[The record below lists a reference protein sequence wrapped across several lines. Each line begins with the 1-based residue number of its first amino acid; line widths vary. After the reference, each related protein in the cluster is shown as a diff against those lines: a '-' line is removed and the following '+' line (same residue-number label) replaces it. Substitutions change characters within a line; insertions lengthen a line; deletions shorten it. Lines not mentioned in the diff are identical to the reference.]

1 MAHPSGGR
9 RHAGASTSRGAP
21 SRANAGGG
29 ALKGPGRV
37 RRAFER
43 GISGGRGG
51 KRVVG
56 SSDEDEEAASDEDAF
71 EDVAEASDF
80 DDEEIDEDEAFNDDD
95 DMKYGELFGGGDD
108 DDEEFDEDE
117 EDDLDDEDEAGRA
130 TAAAAEDD
138 DEDDLAQLMDSDDE
152 AAGEEDGKT
161 RENAI
166 RAQKLI
172 AAGVRGATEEDEEED
187 LEELLDSED
196 DGAED
201 ETREQMLDDIVG
213 ERKTFTE
220 RDVRF
225 RPVRNEIVQEDPLSL
240 PPMQGS
246 GDAPP
251 MTLRDLMATLGE
263 EHLDQQT
270 VKRLTKISKAKITDV
285 PLAPRIQQRVERK
298 VAYEETAKDITKYQP
313 IVKENR
319 EKRTLKFEP
328 SRKDMHRKDTLGAL
342 VADFTPRTELEKE
355 IAQVLKDSGH
365 GTGKDAARG
374 ELLEMNELAV
384 EDVQARQAKLAKMR
398 AVLFYH
404 EQKAKRL
411 KAIKSKTFHRHN
423 RKGDLKVIGDDA
435 DTDEEGRGDTP
446 EERREYLRAQE
457 RALLR
462 HKNTSRWAQR
472 AIKKGIAHLPGT
484 REIMQ
489 EQLRIGQQLK
499 QKLEGVRTTT
509 GDGDESTDAESDGS
523 DDDGDGVDDP
533 VAERKRRLKAKA
545 AAIKAMEDGEAEIEG
560 ENESLFKLP
569 FMARA
574 MEKKKAA
581 TAEEAR
587 ELLKE
592 LDRMDGNGGELL
604 SDSDSDDDEWGAMT
618 ARAKRAS
625 DARQTSVSKKARR
638 ETTDDGDEGDSD
650 DDVMNGANV
659 GDDGDGDDKNDDRLS
674 KQRAP
679 VKRAA
684 PVKELSTAARNMRA
698 KAAARAAPPKVHR
711 PEENDDDEDDEDGDA
726 PTVMLQ
732 EEMTAGMNNADLMR
746 RAFADD
752 DIEAEFEKEKLA
764 DVDAE
769 LPNIDAPKNLPG
781 WGAWGG
787 DQRVPKWMKDAEKK
801 AKAEKAK
808 ALKNRRDAKLKHVI
822 ISEKYDKKA
831 AAFNVESLPH
841 GFSSKAAYEG
851 TMRHPLGLDTNT
863 DAMFSKL
870 NAPKVLKA
878 TGAIIKPLK
887 LPKNKKPH
895 GKAGGKAG
903 KR

>member
-1 MAHPSGGR
+1 M
-9 RHAGASTSRGAP
+9 
-21 SRANAGGG
+21 
-29 ALKGPGRV
+29 
-37 RRAFER
+37 
-43 GISGGRGG
+43 
-51 KRVVG
+51 VG

>member
-21 SRANAGGG
+21 SRANAAGG
-29 ALKGPGRV
+29 ARKSPGRV

-43 GISGGRGG
+43 GVSGGRGG

-117 EDDLDDEDEAGRA
+117 EDDSDDEDEAGRA
-130 TAAAAEDD
+130 TAAAAEEED

-152 AAGEEDGKT
+152 DAVEEDEET
-161 RENAI
+161 RENAS

-342 VADFTPRTELEKE
+342 VADFTPCTELEKE

-499 QKLEGVRTTT
+499 QKLEGARTTT
-509 GDGDESTDAESDGS
+509 GGGDESTDAESDGS
-523 DDDGDGVDDP
+523 DHDGDGVDDP

-592 LDRMDGNGGELL
+592 LDRMNGDGGEAL
-604 SDSDSDDDEWGAMT
+604 SDSDSDDEWGAMT

-638 ETTDDGDEGDSD
+638 ETTDDGEEGDSD

-659 GDDGDGDDKNDDRLS
+659 GDDGDGDDKNEERLS
-674 KQRAP
+674 KQRTP
-679 VKRAA
+679 LKRAA

-711 PEENDDDEDDEDGDA
+711 PEENDDEDDDEDGDA

-887 LPKNKKPH
+887 LPKNTKQH

>member
-1 MAHPSGGR
+1 
-9 RHAGASTSRGAP
+9 
-21 SRANAGGG
+21 
-29 ALKGPGRV
+29 
-37 RRAFER
+37 
-43 GISGGRGG
+43 
-51 KRVVG
+51 
-56 SSDEDEEAASDEDAF
+56 
-71 EDVAEASDF
+71 
-80 DDEEIDEDEAFNDDD
+80 
-95 DMKYGELFGGGDD
+95 
-108 DDEEFDEDE
+108 
-117 EDDLDDEDEAGRA
+117 
-130 TAAAAEDD
+130 
-138 DEDDLAQLMDSDDE
+138 
-152 AAGEEDGKT
+152 
-161 RENAI
+161 
-166 RAQKLI
+166 
-172 AAGVRGATEEDEEED
+172 
-187 LEELLDSED
+187 
-196 DGAED
+196 
-201 ETREQMLDDIVG
+201 
-213 ERKTFTE
+213 
-220 RDVRF
+220 
-225 RPVRNEIVQEDPLSL
+225 
-240 PPMQGS
+240 
-246 GDAPP
+246 
-251 MTLRDLMATLGE
+251 
-263 EHLDQQT
+263 
-270 VKRLTKISKAKITDV
+270 
-285 PLAPRIQQRVERK
+285 
-298 VAYEETAKDITKYQP
+298 
-313 IVKENR
+313 
-319 EKRTLKFEP
+319 
-328 SRKDMHRKDTLGAL
+328 
-342 VADFTPRTELEKE
+342 
-355 IAQVLKDSGH
+355 
-365 GTGKDAARG
+365 
-374 ELLEMNELAV
+374 
-384 EDVQARQAKLAKMR
+384 
-398 AVLFYH
+398 
-404 EQKAKRL
+404 
-411 KAIKSKTFHRHN
+411 
-423 RKGDLKVIGDDA
+423 
-435 DTDEEGRGDTP
+435 
-446 EERREYLRAQE
+446 
-457 RALLR
+457 
-462 HKNTSRWAQR
+462 
-472 AIKKGIAHLPGT
+472 
-484 REIMQ
+484 
-489 EQLRIGQQLK
+489 
-499 QKLEGVRTTT
+499 
-509 GDGDESTDAESDGS
+509 
-523 DDDGDGVDDP
+523 
-533 VAERKRRLKAKA
+533 
-545 AAIKAMEDGEAEIEG
+545 MEDGEAEIEG

-592 LDRMDGNGGELL
+592 LDRMNGDGGEAL
-604 SDSDSDDDEWGAMT
+604 SDSDSDDEWGAMT

-638 ETTDDGDEGDSD
+638 ETTDDGEEGDSD

-659 GDDGDGDDKNDDRLS
+659 GDDGDGDDKNEERLS
-674 KQRAP
+674 KQRTP
-679 VKRAA
+679 LKRAA

-711 PEENDDDEDDEDGDA
+711 PDENDDEDDDEDGDA

-887 LPKNKKPH
+887 LPKNTKQH
-895 GKAGGKAG
+895 GKACGKAV

>member
-1 MAHPSGGR
+1 
-9 RHAGASTSRGAP
+9 
-21 SRANAGGG
+21 
-29 ALKGPGRV
+29 
-37 RRAFER
+37 
-43 GISGGRGG
+43 
-51 KRVVG
+51 VVG